1 MKLAG
6 RMSSKPL
13 NLPGKHLINSSLLGA
28 NALTMAGFLTMSSST
43 PLLAGSYLGASTA
56 LSFIKGYTTTAA
68 IGGAD
73 MRQYYDILSRE
84 LKLTHRFSGRYYCIK
99 CLLVRPTIS
108 Q

>member
-1 MKLAG
+1 
-6 RMSSKPL
+6 MSSKPL

-73 MRQYYDILSRE
+73 MRQSHDILSTE
-84 LKLTHRFSGRYYCIK
+84 PKLTHQFSGRYYRIK
-99 CLLVRPTIS
+99 CLLVRSTIS